1 MWLES
6 REFFFG
12 KGGGDMKREA
22 GKYLAGRKG
31 SMWRRVGG
39 VQVQQVEEEEGGRDG
54 GGREGGGAQAAE
66 WEE

>member
-1 MWLES
+1 
-6 REFFFG
+6 
-12 KGGGDMKREA
+12 MKREA

-31 SMWRRVGG
+31 SRWRRVGG
-39 VQVQQVEEEEGGRDG
+39 VQVQQVVEEEGERDG